1 MELFDFV
8 KKAFGCKKK
17 IMETKSKFGRPVQT
31 ERCDFSAISPQHF
44 ETLPRAEL
52 VESVARLR

>member
-1 MELFDFV
+1 MDLFDFV

-31 ERCDFSAISPQHF
+31 ERCDFGAIAPQHL
-44 ETLPRAEL
+44 ETLPRSRL
-52 VESVARLR
+52 LKSVARLH